1 MFIFEILPFKKFRV
15 KNSTSCFT
23 EVYIFLKNHLP
34 PPPPILKIIPLQ
46 KSEMFDKDIFYL
58 NLIERMRPG
67 SAAAPDDIIY
77 DLFMIQAWCLGS
89 QCSKTSFINSTRA
102 YRK

>member
-1 MFIFEILPFKKFRV
+1 
-15 KNSTSCFT
+15 
-23 EVYIFLKNHLP
+23 
-34 PPPPILKIIPLQ
+34 
-46 KSEMFDKDIFYL
+46 MFDKNIFYL